1 MLAACKTSDED
12 SACIALAE
20 DPDAVNFVQP
30 YDVYVDSA
38 HRRVWGTALG
48 TASLAEID
56 ADTFVAGETIRLGET
71 ALERPQVIAD
81 LAGVAWIGSTSQP
94 SLYRWDATLA
104 QLTTSTPLDAVG
116 ALLPRPGGGLV
127 VFGLLD
133 AVHTIALIDA
143 DGTVGITQTVPGV
156 KGIAA
161 LHDGVLL
168 LGEAGEVRGWDD
180 LALLR
185 GCPLPFAAQHGAELA
200 DHAVVISDDDRIGY
214 STCSTSMQWTTGVEA
229 KEITP
234 FQAGALVLDR
244 IGPEDPNL
252 GMAWLVTSE
261 GVTPDF
267 QTAKNTGFG
276 GIDPVTGLLWGNSE
290 GTAEI
295 TAFDPNS
302 GEEVVANKLGTFV
315 DGLAPDPDEPGVM
328 IATGRLSD
336 TVERVVDGVVTA
348 RTDLVHWPYSPAI
361 DDTRGMV
368 WMVRQ
373 TDGTVIGLDA
383 TTLGP
388 VTEIDLG
395 FAPNPLLTFSTLT
408 YDRSRDLLF
417 LAESYSDT
425 LVIVDP
431 GNRAEIA
438 RWSLGGPVITDP
450 DAIGELT
457 VRVDHISG
465 YVLVGRTNDGRIV
478 RVDPVSGEAL
488 TTDFTTDATPPSE
501 RQINS
506 LHTFPEHGVFFMGG
520 HGFDTR
526 TLVREIK
533 IPASDVIAAEPRDD
547 WLALSPDQ
555 QELQRIDADGTVKA
569 ALNIAGK
576 TLNAMIVDITFD
588 LKTLLVGHAYDAT
601 ICRYPT
607 SDVR

>member
-1 MLAACKTSDED
+1 MAVAACKPSPDD
-12 SACIALAE
+12 DACFSLLA
-20 DPDAVNFVQP
+20 DPAVVNFVQP
-30 YDVYVDSA
+30 FDVYVDST

-81 LAGVAWIGSTSQP
+81 VAGVAWIGSTSAP
-94 SLYRWDATLA
+94 SLYRWDPTLDD
-104 QLTTSTPLDAVG
+104 LTTSTPLDTVS
-116 ALLPRPGGGLV
+116 ALVPRPGGGLV
-127 VFGLLD
+127 AFGLLNS
-133 AVHTIALIDA
+133 VHTLALIDA
-143 DGTVGITQTVPGV
+143 DGTVGITQPVPGAG
-156 KGIAA
+156 GIAPLA
-161 LHDGVLL
+161 DGLLL

-180 LALLR
+180 LALVR
-185 GCPLPFAAQHGAELA
+185 TCPLPFEAQNGAGLA
-200 DHAVVISDDDRIGY
+200 DGGVVVTDDDRIGY
-214 STCSTSMQWTTGVEA
+214 SDCTTTLQWDVGVEA
-229 KEITP
+229 KEIAP
-234 FQAGALVLDR
+234 YADGALVLDR

-252 GMAWLVTSE
+252 GMAWMVTSA

-295 TAFDPNS
+295 TAFDPGS
-302 GEEVVANKLGTFV
+302 GAEVVADKLGTFV
-315 DGLAPDPDEPGVM
+315 DGIAPDPDEPGVM

-373 TDGTVIGLDA
+373 TDGTIIGLDA

-388 VTEIDLG
+388 ITEIDLG

-408 YDRSRDLLF
+408 YDRSRDLLY

-425 LVIVDP
+425 LVLVDP

-457 VRVDHISG
+457 VRVDSSSG

-478 RVDPVSGEAL
+478 RVDPVSGEVV
-488 TTDFTTDATPPSE
+488 TTDFTANSPSE
-501 RQINS
+501 RQIDS

-526 TLVREIK
+526 TLAPEVT
-533 IPASDVIAAEPRDD
+533 IPASDVIATEPRDD
-547 WLALSPDQ
+547 WLAVSPDQ
-555 QELQRIDADGTVKA
+555 QELQRLDADGKVKA
-569 ALNIAGK
+569 ALNIADK

-588 LKTLLVGHAYDAT
+588 LKTLLVGHADDAT